1 MRNDIDLEEE
11 KKKKKKKKEKEK
23 EKNGRKERRFV
34 RGSLSL
40 SFFCAGQA

>member
-11 KKKKKKKKEKEK
+11 KKKKKKKEKEK